1 MYISLLLAV
10 NMQSIGSIWIYLGFK
25 LNQEYI
31 VSQLCLN
38 RFDTI
43 PTCKGSC
50 YLEEKIKEE
59 KNNTDT
65 QVNIKLFEIIMVL
78 PVFNLNPLKKNHQP
92 VDKTIFGRTYSNSLP
107 EGFCNSIFRP
117 PLLLS

>member
-10 NMQSIGSIWIYLGFK
+10 TMQSTGSIWIYLGFK

-31 VSQLCLN
+31 ASQLCLN

-43 PTCKGSC
+43 PVCKGSC

-59 KNNTDT
+59 KDNPDT
-65 QVNIKLFEIIMVL
+65 QIKIKLIEIAMVL
-78 PVFNLNPLKKNHQP
+78 PVFNLNPLKNNYQP
-92 VDKTIFGRTYSNSLP
+92 IDKTVFGRTHSNSLP
-107 EGFCNSIFRP
+107 DGVCIGIFKP
-117 PLLLS
+117 PVFLS